1 MASLPRPQTVLIF
14 LICSITVGMVALSV
28 YGWPNFGKFS
38 YSNNT
43 IAQIPAPI
51 TATASDFGGQND
63 WQKQFFENDKTGAY
77 KATEK
82 TTAKPAAKNLP
93 LTATDLLGRNF
104 FTKYVE
110 LRQSGLSSDAK
121 AVNNAAAAV
130 ISESLAGIAGIAEPK
145 VYSLKDLKVV
155 ADNIETTKAY
165 AENLMK
171 ILKDWMP
178 AKNEVEI
185 TMNAFEKNDMT
196 LLKNIDMVTNGYKSV
211 SAKLLALPVNQTLA
225 GDHLDLINGINLQI
239 FNARALRR
247 ADVDPVTALAAINLE
262 IKSLEAISKAVGNM
276 QNYFTK
282 AGIVFVPPVSST
294 ILQTQ

>member
-130 ISESLAGIAGIAEPK
+130 MVGGK
-145 VYSLKDLKVV
+145 
-155 ADNIETTKAY
+155 
-165 AENLMK
+165 
-171 ILKDWMP
+171 
-178 AKNEVEI
+178 AKNFPEG
-185 TMNAFEKNDMT
+185 
-196 LLKNIDMVTNGYKSV
+196 L
-211 SAKLLALPVNQTLA
+211 
-225 GDHLDLINGINLQI
+225 
-239 FNARALRR
+239 ARARESIASGKAR
-247 ADVDPVTALAAINLE
+247 EKLE
-262 IKSLEAISKAVGNM
+262 KLKKITNK
-276 QNYFTK
+276 
-282 AGIVFVPPVSST
+282 
-294 ILQTQ
+294 